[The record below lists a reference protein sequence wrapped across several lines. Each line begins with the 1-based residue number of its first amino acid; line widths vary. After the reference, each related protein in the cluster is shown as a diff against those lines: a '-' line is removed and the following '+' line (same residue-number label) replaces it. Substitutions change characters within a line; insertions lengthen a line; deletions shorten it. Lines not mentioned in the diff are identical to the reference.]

1 MWGLLA
7 HLARRVQLDLMVDPL
22 APLAQLE
29 QTELQDLPD
38 FKGRLDLKVQL
49 ANKDQKAFKGLRVLR
64 VNLVLLGRMG
74 QVDLRDRKEL
84 PEVWVYRV

>member
-1 MWGLLA
+1 
-7 HLARRVQLDLMVDPL
+7 MVDPL